1 MPLAKTALQRELT
14 SSAQSTPA
22 ADTVQQFPSRL
33 PNVRAGGELANTP
46 RRSVSPLTPPSRQPS
61 STFLPRAPV
70 VTGEATYRGYLPVDG
85 IITGQLTAS
94 GGVLTV
100 KQRSRNTRLEST
112 PELDGEISFRD
123 MLRVNGHIAGRVSSE
138 KGTLIIDAAAQVD
151 ADIDVGVAVVAGTVN
166 GDVIARERVELGL
179 GAVINGNISTPLL
192 SIKPGATFHGDC
204 RMLKGEAVSS

>member
-14 SSAQSTPA
+14 SSTSANDS
-22 ADTVQQFPSRL
+22 VQQFPSRL
-33 PNVRAGGELANTP
+33 PNVKAGGDLVNP
-46 RRSVSPLTPPSRQPS
+46 SRGSVSPLTLPSRQPGS
-61 STFLPRAPV
+61 NFSPRAPV
-70 VTGEATYRGYLPVDG
+70 VTGEASYRGYLPVDG
-85 IITGQLTAS
+85 IISGQLTAT

-100 KQRSRNTRLEST
+100 RQRARNTRVEST

-204 RMLKGEAVSS
+204 RMLKDEAVSS